1 MPLGSTRTRT
11 CQLTVGSAEQKA
23 GGSTPSV
30 ARRPTHLLNTAGRA
44 AQRELARVAAD
55 RWDPK
60 GTNQKSWPED
70 DYLKPLRMEFS
81 RLRWN

>member
-1 MPLGSTRTRT
+1 MGQRRAPLLEPER
-11 CQLTVGSAEQKA
+11 V
-23 GGSTPSV
+23 
-30 ARRPTHLLNTAGRA
+30 LNTAVRTTP
-44 AQRELARVAAD
+44 RELARVAAD